1 MLVLY
6 PTNPYYTPPCPFPRW
21 ATWPIAHEA
30 WMWLRP
36 GWGTFLQCIWLIR
49 FWGYEATWY
58 LPGLWGIIHT
68 HTYIHIEYIHIDYLY
83 IYTHPR
89 TYINPPN
96 GQMIA
101 AQHIGTPTNNHW
113 PTRTARTGP
122 IAWHPACRSSQGG
135 WGFPSANFPVVYAY
149 ACKVLMSTGCQANA
163 LSPTTWRASRAP
175 GHMARHK
182 PT

>member
-1 MLVLY
+1 MKPGCGY
-6 PTNPYYTPPCPFPRW
+6 GQG
-21 ATWPIAHEA
+21 EA
-30 WMWLRP
+30 RFFNAS
-36 GWGTFLQCIWLIR
+36 GWFAFGVMK
-49 FWGYEATWY
+49 
-58 LPGLWGIIHT
+58 LPGIYLVYEGLFTHTHIYIYTHRIYSYRSPIYIYTHT
-68 HTYIHIEYIHIDYLY
+68 HTHTHIYI
-83 IYTHPR
+83 HPR

-96 GQMIA
+96 GKMIA

-135 WGFPSANFPVVYAY
+135 WGFPWANFPVVYAY